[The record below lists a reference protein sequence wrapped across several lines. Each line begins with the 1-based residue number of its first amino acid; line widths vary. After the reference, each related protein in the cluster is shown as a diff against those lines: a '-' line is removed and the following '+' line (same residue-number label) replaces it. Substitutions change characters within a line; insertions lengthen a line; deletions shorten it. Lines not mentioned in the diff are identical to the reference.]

1 MPVTIWDVLQRCR
14 EGERMEEKA
23 FDMSIFRATTRLV
36 KEFEIKYDPQN
47 PVPQDDAL
55 ADRLFQAAMEFYP
68 MVGTLCVDT
77 GRVVKF
83 TRAEVEEKLAALPS
97 EGIEGAG
104 AEAFRLVHRTIEGKE
119 EPFVGAGIQTAIFSS
134 DEMAFKIYKGCAQD
148 LCIDAVNGGVATM
161 VNNKYDVIAGT
172 PAEIYGYRKN
182 IEILRR
188 AVAAA
193 GRPGLVCI
201 NNAPKA
207 IGTIGMVDEQYG
219 LRRSDGLHS
228 SGVAEMKVNYDDL
241 DRAIYAIAAG
251 FPLSGGCPTII
262 GGFSGS
268 IEGAAIVAVAGA
280 LQGVTLHQAT
290 RTGCNAI
297 PSQIK
302 SKATRDVIWVTSL
315 GVQALTR
322 NTHGIYTGSAG
333 DHPAA
338 GPGTMQ
344 YFYEC
349 AAGVIGNTV
358 SGGHR
363 SGGTRKF
370 RIGRTP
376 DFGTPLESR
385 WLGEVTKAVPGMT
398 RTKANEIV
406 KYLLAKYEPNLKDPP
421 MGWTYRELYD
431 AEQEAP
437 KVEYAGLYK
446 KAKEELA
453 QLGIQFQQ

>member
-1 MPVTIWDVLQRCR
+1 MSVTIWDVLQRCR

-23 FDMSIFRATTRLV
+23 FDMSIFRATSRLV

-47 PVPQDDAL
+47 PVPQDDAM
-55 ADRLFQAAMEFYP
+55 ADRLFQAALEFFVQ
-68 MVGTLCVDT
+68 VGTFCVDT
-77 GRVVKF
+77 GRVIKV
-83 TRAEVEEKLAALPS
+83 TRREVEEKLEALPS
-97 EGIEGAG
+97 EEMQGAG
-104 AEAFRLVHRTIEGKE
+104 AEAFRMVHRTIGGKE

-134 DEMAFKIYKGCAQD
+134 DEMAFKIYKGCAED
-148 LCIDAVNGGVATM
+148 LCVNAVNGGVATM
-161 VNNKYDVIAGT
+161 VDDKYDVIAGT

-188 AVAAA
+188 AVADA
-193 GRPGLVCI
+193 GRPGLVVV

-207 IGTIGMVDEQYG
+207 IGTIGMVDEQHG
-219 LRRSDGLHS
+219 IRRSDGLHS

-241 DRAIYAIAAG
+241 DRAVYAIAAG

-268 IEGAAIVAVAGA
+268 IEGAAIVSVAGA
-280 LQGVTLHQAT
+280 LQGITVHQAT

-297 PSQIK
+297 PGQIK
-302 SKATRDVIWVTSL
+302 SKATREVIWVTSL

-349 AAGVIGNTV
+349 AAGVIANTV

-363 SGGTRKF
+363 GGGTRKF

-385 WLGEVTKAVPGMT
+385 WLGEVAKAVPGMD
-398 RTKANEIV
+398 RAKANAIV
-406 KYLLAKYEPNLKDPP
+406 NYLLAKYEPHLKEPP
-421 MGWTYRELYD
+421 DGQTYHELYD
-431 AEQEAP
+431 VASEVP
-437 KVEYAGLYK
+437 KPEYLRLYRQ
-446 KAKEELA
+446 AKEELA
-453 QLGIQFQQ
+453 GLGVAFR